1 MKERMRTMANELD
14 VKGTYVLEMFIRY
27 QENKLFINR
36 RYQRKL
42 VWTVEEKQEF
52 INTILLRYP
61 VPLFLLV
68 KYKADGT
75 EPLPAKAGR
84 FGMLL
89 KQPKACTLKV
99 IFFPLLL
106 NLSQSYQSYSSPVD
120 LDSEYTL

>member
-1 MKERMRTMANELD
+1 M
-14 VKGTYVLEMFIRY
+14 
-27 QENKLFINR
+27 
-36 RYQRKL
+36 
-42 VWTVEEKQEF
+42 
-52 INTILLRYP
+52 
-61 VPLFLLV
+61 LFLRQFVHSIPGAGQRHMGTARPIKSGSVDNLQ
-68 KYKADGT
+68 KRSLPPET

-84 FGMLL
+84 FGLLL

>member
-1 MKERMRTMANELD
+1 MRYFIFQKV
-14 VKGTYVLEMFIRY
+14 VKWCIRDS
-27 QENKLFINR
+27 
-36 RYQRKL
+36 
-42 VWTVEEKQEF
+42 EE
-52 INTILLRYP
+52 
-61 VPLFLLV
+61 
-68 KYKADGT
+68 AT